1 MVKNKTVFWVQ
12 AAGWSGLIAASG
24 MLEMYKMTGNVS
36 FIISLAIVVIFS
48 AYVLATA
55 HTSRWQK
62 TSFIGRVSIFCLI
75 FVSLIQTF
83 FLWLAYRSV
92 KNSSKPS

>member
-1 MVKNKTVFWVQ
+1 MIKNKTTFWVQ
-12 AAGWSGLIAASG
+12 AAGWSGLIAGTG
-24 MLEMYKMTGNVS
+24 MLEMYKMTGNSS
-36 FIISLAIVVIFS
+36 FLISLAIIVIFS
-48 AYVLATA
+48 AYLLATA

-92 KNSSKPS
+92 RNGSKSS